1 MKFSVRRLFSLHCL
15 LLSLHVSAEP
25 PIDNAVMVLF
35 EANIAEGAL
44 SEVQELMTRMVA
56 FNEPDEPETLV
67 YRAFISEDGKRIT
80 FMETYSDTAA
90 MLFHDERF
98 TQHFADDLFR
108 LTANHRLATYGAVS
122 EQYKAFAA
130 ASGFTIEYSDLVSG
144 FSR

>member
-1 MKFSVRRLFSLHCL
+1 MRHAARQPTTLCVRTDEIQHTPTIFPHCL
-15 LLSLHVSAEP
+15 LLSLNVSAEP

-35 EANIAEGAL
+35 EADIAEGAL
-44 SEVQELMTRMVA
+44 SEVQALMTRMVA

-98 TQHFADDLFR
+98 TQHLPMI
-108 LTANHRLATYGAVS
+108 S
-122 EQYKAFAA
+122 
-130 ASGFTIEYSDLVSG
+130 SG
-144 FSR
+144 

>member
-1 MKFSVRRLFSLHCL
+1 
-15 LLSLHVSAEP
+15 
-25 PIDNAVMVLF
+25 MVLF
-35 EANIAEGAL
+35 EADIAEGAL
-44 SEVQELMTRMVA
+44 SEVQDLMTRMVA

-130 ASGFTIEYSDLVSG
+130 ASGFAVEYNDLVSG